1 MLPDLFVLTGLQ
13 AGSHQPAT
21 TSRLKPCYLQPLMA
35 WQIVLP
41 AIDATIVHLKFVTS
55 FHRSC

>member
-1 MLPDLFVLTGLQ
+1 MLPDLFVLTG
-13 AGSHQPAT
+13 
-21 TSRLKPCYLQPLMA
+21 LQPLMA